1 MVGRTREML
10 KITKDQNAQPDC
22 GAVLRLEGQVAGRW
36 VNELR
41 LACSDRGITTPL
53 TLDVKNVTFID
64 AAGVAFFD
72 EVWTEITVINCSLFV
87 AAQLKDVITRKVRG
101 R

>member
-1 MVGRTREML
+1 ML
-10 KITKDQNAQPDC
+10 KITNDQNAGC
-22 GAVLRLEGQVAGRW
+22 GAVLRLEGQVAGQW

-41 LACSDRGITTPL
+41 LVCSDRCRTTPL
-53 TLDVKNVTFID
+53 TLDLKNVTFID

-87 AAQLKDVITRKVRG
+87 AAQLKDVTARKGCG